1 MHALIPPQCHLS
13 SMAPSIATPEEAYSA
28 FFTAWDDISAECCA
42 VLGSEVHYQAMIY
55 HALRVKGSVPQGQ
68 LGMNV
73 KIWLKGAHTSL
84 FKKFDQLKHPD
95 YQGGYEPI
103 PDVAIFHEDI
113 KKDWRRRNYKKT
125 AKYLL
130 LAVEVKASEREL
142 KRLFP
147 AEIIRDIEKL
157 NALRAELRWRRH
169 HTIVP
174 VMVVIDTAPEPE
186 ERMTKEAFEEV
197 MEKAAALSV
206 HFFYCGPNGCF
217 APSVAAAVP
226 ELSTSLDSGKGV
238 V

>member
-1 MHALIPPQCHLS
+1 
-13 SMAPSIATPEEAYSA
+13 MAPVIATPEEAYAA
-28 FFTAWDDISAECCA
+28 FSGAWKEISRECCE
-42 VLGSEVHYQAMIY
+42 VLGSELHYQAMIY
-55 HALRVKGSVPQGQ
+55 YALRAMGPVPRDQ

-73 KIWLKGAHTSL
+73 KIWLKGARTSL
-84 FKKFDQLKHPD
+84 YKKLDKLKHPD

-113 KKDWRRRNYKKT
+113 NKDWRRRNYKET
-125 AKYLL
+125 AKHLL

-142 KRLFP
+142 KRLYP

-157 NALRAELRWRRH
+157 NALRAELRWRGH

-186 ERMTKEAFEEV
+186 ERMTEDSFKVV
-197 MEKAAALSV
+197 MEHATTLNV
-206 HFFYCGPNGCF
+206 PLFYCGPTGCF
-217 APSVAAAVP
+217 APPGVTGMS
-226 ELSTSLDSGKGV
+226 ELSTPMDSEKGV